1 MLTTLTRKFCPLMS
15 LAIATMGCGKKATDA
30 DTQAARNTENQV
42 PSSTYV
48 IKLDGSQASRKT
60 IKFERGARAML
71 PDSLRVRAGNSTG
84 KQVEIAYNVNE
95 YDSDD
100 FNFKCTYS
108 PSSSPTIM
116 NLTSCVDYDGDDM
129 GDMTVDEYPIRPGEV
144 VQIRFTGAQ
153 SSDLIVEA
161 FYNMKWI

>member
-15 LAIATMGCGKKATDA
+15 LAIATIGCGKKATDA

-42 PSSTYV
+42 PTSQYV

-60 IKFERGARAML
+60 VKFDRGARAML
-71 PDSLRVRAGNSTG
+71 PDRLTVTAGSPYG
-84 KQVEIAYNVNE
+84 KTVEIAYDVNE

-100 FNFKCTYS
+100 FDFKCTYS
-108 PSSSPTIM
+108 ASSPSM
-116 NLTSCVDYDGDDM
+116 MSLTKCVNYDGDDM

-144 VQIRFTGAQ
+144 LQMRFSGAAA
-153 SSDLIVEA
+153 SDLAVSA
-161 FYNMKWI
+161 FYMMTWI